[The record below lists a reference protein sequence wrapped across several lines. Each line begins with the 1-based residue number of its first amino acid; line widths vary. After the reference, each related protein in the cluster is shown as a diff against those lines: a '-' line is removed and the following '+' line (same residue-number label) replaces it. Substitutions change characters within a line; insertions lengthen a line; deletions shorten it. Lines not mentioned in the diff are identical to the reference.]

1 MQIIIIIEMEGV
13 HLVCVHN
20 EVWTH
25 YSEKFKV
32 QGTSWGQLKRLF
44 MADIEATLMRWSV
57 AQFSN

>member
-1 MQIIIIIEMEGV
+1 MEGV
-13 HLVCVHN
+13 QSVCVHN
-20 EVWTH
+20 EVRTH
-25 YSEKFKV
+25 CRFFYEKFKV

>member
-13 HLVCVHN
+13 QSVCVHN
-20 EVWTH
+20 EVRTH
-25 YSEKFKV
+25 FSEKFKV